1 MKTRL
6 TPPRLVTGGRRRLAV
21 GLMTL
26 LMGLSMALETAQAI
40 PSAPTGGRIH
50 GRAPTA
56 TGNLTI
62 RLPGGSSPLTNNA
75 QVIWTAKP
83 NEFTLAPLTPGL
95 TYTDADGDLPAAS
108 SITLANPPGVTW
120 TWKKGATPLTAAQLS
135 QPLQSNFTDGTVLT
149 VSASAPVNV
158 TSASGLPNTGSQ
170 TFTTPTYNVVVR
182 QPPPPPRI
190 WVNGTTFAIDA
201 GFPKTAFTGAYFQFY
216 MNGTNASA
224 NGNYTY
230 STNQPGWTTV
240 SAAGVVSFTRMPT
253 TAEKSVTI
261 TITDTAGVDAPRT
274 YAFTPNLWFVN
285 RGVTTGATSA
295 AAADAYC
302 AGLGNGYDTPS
313 YMVMTN
319 AIYAGVGTRAADG
332 RLWDEW
338 GSMRRGF
345 YGNGWAEDG
354 YWAKEVY
361 GLSRYHVDL
370 YSGLLGICG
379 PYSQCF
385 VACSRSL

>member
-6 TPPRLVTGGRRRLAV
+6 TPPGLVTGGRRRLAV
-21 GLMTL
+21 GMMTL
-26 LMGLSMALETAQAI
+26 LLGLGLTVETVQAI

-56 TGNLTI
+56 SGNLTI
-62 RLPGGSSPLTNNA
+62 RLPGGTTELTNNA

-95 TYTDADGDLPAAS
+95 TYSDADGDLPAAS

-120 TWKKGATPLTAAQLS
+120 TWKKGATPLTPAQLS

-158 TSASGLPNTGSQ
+158 TSVSGLPNTGSQ

-190 WVNGTTFAIDA
+190 YVNGTTFAIDA
-201 GFPKTAFTGAYFQFY
+201 GFPKTGFVGANFQFY

-224 NGNYTY
+224 NSNYMY
-230 STNQPGWTTV
+230 GTNQPGWTTV
-240 SAAGVVSFTRMPT
+240 SSTGIVSFTRMPT
-253 TAEKSVTI
+253 AAEKSVTI
-261 TITDTAGVDAPRT
+261 TITDTTGVDVPRS
-274 YAFTPNLWFVN
+274 YVFAPNLWFVN
-285 RGVTTGATSA
+285 GGITRQA

-302 AGLGNGYDTPS
+302 AGLGNGYATSS
-313 YMVMTN
+313 YTFLSN
-319 AIYAGVGTRAADG
+319 ASYGGSGTRAADG

-338 GSMRRGF
+338 GRMDSFGP
-345 YGNGWAEDG
+345 GWFNSY
-354 YWAKEVY
+354 YWALEPD
-361 GLSRYHVDL
+361 GSNRHLVDL
-370 YSGLLGICG
+370 KTGILTSGWTTNST
-379 PYSQCF
+379 Y
-385 VACSRSL
+385 VVCSRSL